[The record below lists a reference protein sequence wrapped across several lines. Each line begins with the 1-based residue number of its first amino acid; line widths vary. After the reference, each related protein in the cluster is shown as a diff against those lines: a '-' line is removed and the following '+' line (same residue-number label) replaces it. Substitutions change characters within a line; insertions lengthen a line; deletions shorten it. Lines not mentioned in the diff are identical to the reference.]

1 VPCERA
7 QRHVHHR
14 VEIEAG
20 IAIGANLRQIGRL
33 MKVKN
38 VRLFSRAMC
47 SWCMEAKE
55 WLARH
60 GIAYNYV
67 DVGRDAAA
75 QAEMVALSHQP
86 RVPVIEVDGH
96 VLADFGA
103 EELEAWWKKMGF
115 EVNQ

>member
-1 VPCERA
+1 
-7 QRHVHHR
+7 
-14 VEIEAG
+14 
-20 IAIGANLRQIGRL
+20 

-55 WLARH
+55 WLDRH
-60 GIAYNYV
+60 GVAYTYV

-75 QAEMVALSHQP
+75 HSEMVALSNQP

-103 EELEAWWKKMGF
+103 EELEAWWKKLGF
-115 EVNQ
+115 EMGSVKRKA